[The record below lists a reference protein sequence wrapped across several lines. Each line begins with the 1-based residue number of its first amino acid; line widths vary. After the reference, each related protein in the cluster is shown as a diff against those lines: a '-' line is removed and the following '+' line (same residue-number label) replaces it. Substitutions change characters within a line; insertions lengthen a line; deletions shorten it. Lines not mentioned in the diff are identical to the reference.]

1 MQLFYSPEINS
12 KSSSFSFSKEESR
25 HIIKVLRKN
34 EGDLLH
40 ITDGHGRLYDAEIAH
55 AGSKK
60 CVVHIRQSE
69 LKTKPWDYYLHIA
82 IAPTKMNERMEWFL
96 EKATEI
102 GIDEIT
108 PVICDHS
115 ERRVIKSERMQK
127 VLISAMKQSLK
138 YELPKLNEAIPLRD
152 FLELPHKGLKLIAHC
167 QESERTDP
175 KLLIGDHKSILMM
188 IGPEGDFS
196 DLEISKA
203 LDLDFLPVS
212 LGNSRLRTETA
223 GVVACHMTSMLHEK
237 SNP

>member
-12 KSSSFSFSKEESR
+12 NSSSFSFSKEESR
-25 HIIKVLRKN
+25 HIIKVLRKI
-34 EGDLLH
+34 EGDLLA
-40 ITDGHGRLYDAEIAH
+40 ITDGHGGLYNAEITQAN
-55 AGSKK
+55 SKK
-60 CVVHIRQSE
+60 CVVHIRQAE

-82 IAPTKMNERMEWFL
+82 IAPTKMNDRMEWFL

-138 YELPKLNEAIPLRD
+138 CELPKLNEAIPLKD
-152 FLELPHKGLKLIAHC
+152 FLERRHKGLKLIAHC
-167 QESERTDP
+167 QETERTDP
-175 KLLIGDHKSILMM
+175 KLLIGNHKSILMI

-196 DLEISKA
+196 DSEINKA
-203 LDLDFLPVS
+203 LNLNFVPVT
-212 LGNSRLRTETA
+212 LGKSRLRTETA

-237 SNP
+237 PNP